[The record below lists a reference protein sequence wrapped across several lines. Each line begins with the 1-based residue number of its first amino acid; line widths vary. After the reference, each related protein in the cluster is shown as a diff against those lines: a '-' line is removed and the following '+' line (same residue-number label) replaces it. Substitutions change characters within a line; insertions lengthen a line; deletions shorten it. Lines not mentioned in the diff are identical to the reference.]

1 MVHDSEAESVD
12 EGRNIMLIIKNQ
24 SSKIL
29 RSTIRMNR
37 SVKASSSKSTMAVEK
52 DPVQEAMTARQ
63 AWCTSDTLKLCE
75 AAHPNFHWET

>member
-1 MVHDSEAESVD
+1 
-12 EGRNIMLIIKNQ
+12 
-24 SSKIL
+24 
-29 RSTIRMNR
+29 MNR